1 MAMQQEEMVQAVKI
15 IKESSDD
22 GVVSKDTIEAEISI
36 DLPDT
41 DIGGKEENNNVS
53 LQSGTQHQH
62 RVILNADL
70 TGDGDGS
77 SEVGVGELDNVE
89 NSEEMQLKKEVKSDS
104 DPGKCCIQLMAEV
117 AKLKEV
123 NKKQKED
130 LEKAEKLCKLK
141 DGGIKLQEERIKLLE
156 QELELEKPKKKKEV
170 YDVDE

>member
-22 GVVSKDTIEAEISI
+22 GVVSKDTIEAEMSI

-41 DIGGKEENNNVS
+41 DIGGKEENNNVC
-53 LQSGTQHQH
+53 LKSGTQH

-77 SEVGVGELDNVE
+77 NEVGVGELDNVE
-89 NSEEMQLKKEVKSDS
+89 NFEEIQLKKEVKSDP

-117 AKLKEV
+117 AELKKV
-123 NKKQKED
+123 NEKQKED
-130 LEKAEKLCKLK
+130 LVKAEKLCKLK
-141 DGGIKLQEERIKLLE
+141 DEGIKLQEERIKLLE